1 MANTTYASHA
11 VVQQDAGNDFLHYVT
26 ASGAPLFTVNNSG
39 NLSTVGGVAG
49 TGLGAPVIAYGYNA
63 AVGFGVFNTAAA
75 VTMVAA
81 ATANAGIYRLSYQL
95 IITTSFVTNTELTL
109 AFGWTDADQA
119 TTLTLTTAAKTAGA
133 YLPATSGGTITAST
147 LQTSIFSSTGAAAI
161 TWTPNVTG
169 SAATAGVAQVSIV
182 LERLV

>member
-1 MANTTYASHA
+1 MTTTYASHA
-11 VVQQDAGNDFLHYVT
+11 KVQADAGNDFLQYTDTNGNV
-26 ASGAPLFTVNNSG
+26 LFSVNKSG
-39 NLSTVGGVAG
+39 NIGVQGGVTG
-49 TGLGAPVIAYGYNA
+49 SGLGGPVIVYGYNVALGFA
-63 AVGFGVFNTAAA
+63 AFNAAA
-75 VTMVAA
+75 ATTMVAA

-169 SAATAGVAQVSIV
+169 SPATAGVAQVSIV